1 MLFTPKLRIWSMTGA
16 MVRAFCSSNPGYTET
31 IDSAVAHLP
40 RHELS
45 VEGWLHQGRE
55 QSLAQNL
62 LPDLHQLQ
70 SDHEENAAEESD
82 DDTHDLVVGDED
94 LDPAELEHD
103 QCPHNLP
110 CRLGLKCCSVI
121 LNSQTVKLRT
131 KFAVAMSLSV

>member
-31 IDSAVAHLP
+31 IDSGVAHLP

-70 SDHEENAAEESD
+70 SDHEENAEESD

-121 LNSQTVKLRT
+121 LNSQTVSLRT
-131 KFAVAMSLSV
+131 KFAVAMSRSV